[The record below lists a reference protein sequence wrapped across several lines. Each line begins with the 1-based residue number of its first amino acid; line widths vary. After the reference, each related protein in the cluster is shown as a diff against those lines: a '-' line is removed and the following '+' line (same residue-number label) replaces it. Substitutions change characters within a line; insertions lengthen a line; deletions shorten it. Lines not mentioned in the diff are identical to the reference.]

1 LPSLFE
7 NNMIFMNVWKMMPVM
22 ALAYTWNKDER
33 NPLAWPYFATVGG
46 RSSSLGSILE
56 SKGA

>member
-1 LPSLFE
+1 
-7 NNMIFMNVWKMMPVM
+7 MIFMNVWNMMPLM

-33 NPLAWPYFATVGG
+33 NPLAWPYFATVGDRG
-46 RSSSLGSILE
+46 SSLGSILE